1 MKTFFQYFIF
11 PVIAGLIGIFH
22 FVYTALSKLPDKT
35 FSTVAHL
42 PITFSAGALTLIII
56 SMSWL
61 TYKEKSKDGKKG
73 IIEVRLRSAFNLKNL
88 TIESKDDNPISGMLS
103 LRVDKSGKPT
113 DLLQR
118 QLCYDEFRNVGEPS
132 FKDEKP
138 TIFNNLASFRKSRIR
153 ILFQPAAR
161 THWTRNLYDK
171 DDLKENLYSS
181 PKNSNGLQ
189 QILIYTSTLESLVP
203 EFLTKFPDP
212 SNVSKVMRLS
222 ASAQDAKKLP
232 LLFDVLTHIEL
243 LVKNQTLAKT
253 QLDKSTLDNYL
264 VHHWAI
270 GAIFGDGRGV
280 EKFSLY
286 YAVELAFDI
295 DKKNK
300 ATLVSQHPPKEVST
314 KFQEAIIE
322 FARTKDA
329 TIFDQA
335 MNEQINS
342 YPDGFNI

>member
-1 MKTFFQYFIF
+1 MRTFLQYFIL
-11 PVIAGLIGIFH
+11 PVTAGFIGIFH
-22 FVYTALSKLPDKT
+22 FIYTTWSKLPEKT
-35 FSTVAHL
+35 FPSAAHL
-42 PITFSAGALTLIII
+42 PTTFSAGALTLIII
-56 SMSWL
+56 IMAWL
-61 TYKEKSKDGKKG
+61 TYKEKSKDSKKG
-73 IIEVRLRSAFNLKNL
+73 IIELRLRSAFNLNSL

-138 TIFNNLASFRKSRIR
+138 TIFNNPTSFKKSRVR
-153 ILFQPAAR
+153 MLFQPAAR

-171 DDLKENLYSS
+171 DDLQENLYSS
-181 PKNSNGLQ
+181 PKNSKGLQ
-189 QILIYTSTLESLVP
+189 QVLIYTSTLESLVP

-212 SNVSKVMRLS
+212 SNVYKVTRLG
-222 ASAQDAKKLP
+222 ASANDAKKLP
-232 LLFDVLTHIEL
+232 LLFDALTHIEL

-253 QLDKSTLDNYL
+253 HLDKSTLDNYL

-270 GAIFGDGRGV
+270 GAICGDGRGV

-295 DKKNK
+295 DKKNN
-300 ATLVSQHPPKEVST
+300 ATLVSQSPPKEASA
-314 KFQEAIIE
+314 KLQEAIIE
-322 FARTKDA
+322 FARTKD
-329 TIFDQA
+329 TTTFQKA
-335 MNEQINS
+335 MDEHADS
-342 YPDGFNI
+342 YPDGFNL